1 MLACRA
7 TYSTGGGNGSSLSFN
22 FRGANE
28 GYVCARCGWHAL
40 GAVHGEGLT
49 NRVPRYETILTD
61 ADAYLMHV
69 ETGITA
75 AERAE
80 MKAAKRKVVK
90 AKGEARRARAK
101 HHFANAALEFE
112 RAEAKLE
119 AIQKAAEEYVG
130 PRRSARRG
138 PEPAPVEDESD
149 EDESDGDEPDEDEL
163 LWLLKRVLSRDL
175 LRDDT
180 LTYCLMITQCRH
192 MLIADGD
199 SFKGIGKPWTPR
211 EAKIL
216 LRFFAGN
223 PQVFTRTTC
232 DVLCGVGQL
241 GLGRLNREPYDA
253 SRRHALVAFPPYSV
267 LSSRA
272 SKEKTMTV
280 PFVNILAT
288 IFFCE
293 PGTGSSSHGQAEV
306 TFLFLDADPTEQSA
320 DGDETRLVALT
331 VRILHGD
338 YGTLEKLYNVPGLQ
352 LTVLS
357 TESVCDRARVAAC
370 AYDVLERR
378 LRDAEEPPADD
389 DDDGDDDEEAADAPR
404 RATVVDGLG
413 AVWVEGD
420 AVVDLRDG
428 TRGLRSLAT
437 TLNESVARDA
447 CQALRSFHDESKQAF
462 GSREDRAARARA
474 SHLTK
479 SLDFARL
486 PGAGDQERLVA
497 RFPASALPED
507 TDTQFFQCHFCA
519 VDLEART
526 CTVVDADPQ
535 EKAVPFKVAI
545 DQITVSPYSE
555 LGSGVEVVPGETVL
569 ARYNVR
575 GRRSTAFYRA
585 LVVSA
590 TAKKVEVIF
599 DDDEDDHPDGR
610 TVEVLDVVRVP
621 PGDAVGEDDEGAVA
635 LEAMNDL
642 LDAGAADSDAVD
654 DDDAAAPRDAP
665 AVVSQT
671 SSGRATGKRGRV
683 ASADELQPKPS
694 RRKQRQATPR
704 AAPAPPE
711 SVAVV
716 TERQPAPPRAP
727 KPSSRRRGREQPAAP
742 PPPKKTRP
750 SPGVSRPSQGDTEPR
765 RSRRGA

>member
-1 MLACRA
+1 MA
-7 TYSTGGGNGSSLSFN
+7 
-22 FRGANE
+22 
-28 GYVCARCGWHAL
+28 
-40 GAVHGEGLT
+40 
-49 NRVPRYETILTD
+49 
-61 ADAYLMHV
+61 
-69 ETGITA
+69 
-75 AERAE
+75 
-80 MKAAKRKVVK
+80 
-90 AKGEARRARAK
+90 
-101 HHFANAALEFE
+101 
-112 RAEAKLE
+112 
-119 AIQKAAEEYVG
+119 
-130 PRRSARRG
+130 
-138 PEPAPVEDESD
+138 
-149 EDESDGDEPDEDEL
+149 
-163 LWLLKRVLSRDL
+163 
-175 LRDDT
+175 
-180 LTYCLMITQCRH
+180 
-192 MLIADGD
+192 
-199 SFKGIGKPWTPR
+199 
-211 EAKIL
+211 
-216 LRFFAGN
+216 
-223 PQVFTRTTC
+223 
-232 DVLCGVGQL
+232 
-241 GLGRLNREPYDA
+241 
-253 SRRHALVAFPPYSV
+253 
-267 LSSRA
+267 
-272 SKEKTMTV
+272 
-280 PFVNILAT
+280 
-288 IFFCE
+288 FFCE

-420 AVVDLRDG
+420 AAVDLRDG